1 MGGALYQCIVHIQKL
16 VFLPFQ
22 AGSGMRALIKVGVKF
37 TIFMYDKN
45 SLHFTMDLDLE
56 ALAAGVFYVGS
67 FTKNVCHNVW

>member
-1 MGGALYQCIVHIQKL
+1 MGSALYQCIVHIQKL

-22 AGSGMRALIKVGVKF
+22 VGSGMRALIVVGEKF

-45 SLHFTMDLDLE
+45 SLHFTIDFDLK
-56 ALAAGVFYVGS
+56 ALAARVFYVGS